1 MTQVTQMPY
10 PLKIKPQGKYKYFQQ
25 REEWKVTD
33 ILMNPMVMMMLLPLL
48 LVTVLPKMMQ
58 VLFRPSTYCFL
69 TWAADPVELGRDSDP
84 DPASKNIPNLYP
96 TFVNVCDPTNM
107 VPRYILSSCITC
119 IFIYGMVYAI

>member
-58 VLFRPSTYCFL
+58 VLFCPSTYCFF
-69 TWAADPVELGRDSDP
+69 PYRGCGYGRVKTGSG
-84 DPASKNIPNLYP
+84 S
-96 TFVNVCDPTNM
+96 
-107 VPRYILSSCITC
+107 
-119 IFIYGMVYAI
+119 

>member
-1 MTQVTQMPY
+1 MPFKNSISGRFRSLQGFPSLCVLTQVTQMPY

-58 VLFRPSTYCFL
+58 VLFRPSTYCL
-69 TWAADPVELGRDSDP
+69 PTWVADPVELGRDPDP
-84 DPASKNIPNLYP
+84 DPVVTGSGA
-96 TFVNVCDPTNM
+96 
-107 VPRYILSSCITC
+107 
-119 IFIYGMVYAI
+119 